1 MARMLLR
8 QALRLIPTILVVTF
22 GSFLLINLLPGDPA
36 IQLVG
41 IQYATPENL
50 ARAREQLGLDEP
62 LLQRYFE
69 WLGGLLHLDFGES
82 VRTHEPVLDSIVE
95 RLPLTIELVVLAQ
108 VVAIGGAL
116 LVAPLAAL
124 RPGSTFDK
132 ATSAGMSAT
141 LSIPPFAL
149 ALVLVYVFAVNWNL
163 FPASGYV
170 PLSESLGDNLRS
182 LVLPTVALAVVPMAV
197 YIQVLRNEMIEVLGE
212 DFVLLARVRGLSTRY
227 LMLRHV
233 LRPASLPLLTLI
245 GINVG
250 ALLSGAVV
258 IESIFALPGLG
269 RLTVD
274 AINNDDYVLVQ
285 GLVVFIT
292 VSYVLINFAVDL
304 VYAVL
309 DPRIRRA

>member
-1 MARMLLR
+1 
-8 QALRLIPTILVVTF
+8 
-22 GSFLLINLLPGDPA
+22 
-36 IQLVG
+36 
-41 IQYATPENL
+41 
-50 ARAREQLGLDEP
+50 
-62 LLQRYFE
+62 
-69 WLGGLLHLDFGES
+69 
-82 VRTHEPVLDSIVE
+82 
-95 RLPLTIELVVLAQ
+95 
-108 VVAIGGAL
+108 
-116 LVAPLAAL
+116 
-124 RPGSTFDK
+124 
-132 ATSAGMSAT
+132 
-141 LSIPPFAL
+141 
-149 ALVLVYVFAVNWNL
+149 
-163 FPASGYV
+163 
-170 PLSESLGDNLRS
+170 
-182 LVLPTVALAVVPMAV
+182 VLPTVALAVVPMAV

-258 IESIFALPGLG
+258 IESIFTLPGLG

-292 VSYVLINFAVDL
+292 LSYVLINFAVDL

>member
-1 MARMLLR
+1 VARTLLR
-8 QALRLIPTILVVTF
+8 QALRLIPTLLVVTF
-22 GSFLLINLLPGDPA
+22 ASFLLINLLPGDPA
-36 IQLVG
+36 RQLVG

-62 LLQRYFE
+62 ILIRYIN
-69 WLGGLLHLDFGES
+69 WLGDLIRLDFGES
-82 VRTHEPVLDSIVE
+82 VRTHQPVVDSIVQ
-95 RLPLTIELVVLAQ
+95 RLPLTLELVVLAQ
-108 VVAIGGAL
+108 VVAVGGAL
-116 LVAPLAAL
+116 LIAPLAAL
-124 RPGSTFDK
+124 RPGSGFDK
-132 ATSAGMSAT
+132 ATNAGMSAT

-149 ALVLVYVFAVNWNL
+149 ALVLVYVFAVNWHV

-170 PLSESLGDNLRS
+170 PLSESVTENLRS
-182 LVLPTVALAVVPMAV
+182 LVLPTLALALVPMAV

-274 AINNDDYVLVQ
+274 AINGDDYILVQ

-292 VSYVLINFAVDL
+292 VSYVLINFVVDL

-309 DPRIRRA
+309 DPRIRKS